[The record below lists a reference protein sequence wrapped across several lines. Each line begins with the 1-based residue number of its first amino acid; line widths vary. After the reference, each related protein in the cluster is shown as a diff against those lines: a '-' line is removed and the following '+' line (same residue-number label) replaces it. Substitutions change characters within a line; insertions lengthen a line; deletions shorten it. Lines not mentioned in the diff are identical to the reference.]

1 MALQQLNYFQDKM
14 VKLIIRL
21 DQVYYL
27 TRGNKFEEYLPKN
40 WKFKK
45 PRSKSIVRI
54 LKYYYQLMEQR

>member
-27 TRGNKFEEYLPKN
+27 TRENKFEEHLPKN

-45 PRSKSIVRI
+45 QRSK
-54 LKYYYQLMEQR
+54 